1 MSPQSLRHQV
11 GQLFIVGLERT
22 ELSAMER
29 AWLKLLHPGGV
40 ILFRRNIESPAQ
52 TFELLAETNLV
63 VGESIFRCVDV
74 EGGLV
79 DRLRDS
85 VAPMSS
91 AAAVAATGKRT
102 LFRKHG
108 LLIGREARALGFN
121 ITLAPVLDLAL
132 PASHEVMRTR
142 TTSADPERVI
152 EYADAFLDGLKAEG
166 VSGCGK
172 HFPGLGGGTL
182 DSHHALPVIDRGWD
196 EMWRTDLLPYRR
208 LAKTLPM
215 VMVSH
220 AAFPKAAGETNPA
233 SISSHWIREVLRR
246 RIGFRGLVLS
256 DDMEMG
262 GILSQLPMEEA
273 VIAAV
278 RAGTDVVEICKDPA
292 LILPAY
298 EALLTEA
305 EKSQAFRKM
314 VEAAAQRIAVTKR
327 RLLGEAPSKPAAAKM
342 MEQLRRQIS
351 ELAAKAPE
359 PVTNVQTE
367 PGKVEMKERSR

>member
-1 MSPQSLRHQV
+1 
-11 GQLFIVGLERT
+11 
-22 ELSAMER
+22 MER
-29 AWLKLLHPGGV
+29 AWLKLLRPGGV

-52 TFELLAETNLV
+52 TFDLLTETNRV

-85 VAPMSS
+85 VAPMPS
-91 AAAVAATGKRT
+91 AAAVAATGKPS

-108 LLIGREARALGFN
+108 LLIGREARTLGFN
-121 ITLAPVLDLAL
+121 STLAPVLDLAL
-132 PASHEVMRTR
+132 PASREVMRTR

-166 VSGCGK
+166 VLGCGK
-172 HFPGLGGGTL
+172 HFPGLGGGKL

-196 EMWRTDLLPYRR
+196 EMWRTDMLPYRR

-220 AAFPKAAGETNPA
+220 AAFPKAGGEANPA
-233 SISSHWIREVLRR
+233 SISSHWIREVLRH

-262 GILSQLPMEEA
+262 AILSQAPIEEA

-278 RAGTDVVEICKDPA
+278 RAGNDVVEICKDPD
-292 LILPAY
+292 LILLAY

-305 EKSQAFRKM
+305 EKSPAFHKM
-314 VEAAAQRIAVTKR
+314 VEAAAQRIVVTKR
-327 RLLGEAPSKPAAAKM
+327 RLLGKAASKPPAAKM

-359 PVTNVQTE
+359 PVTIAKAE
-367 PGKVEMKERSR
+367 LGKIEMKEPLR